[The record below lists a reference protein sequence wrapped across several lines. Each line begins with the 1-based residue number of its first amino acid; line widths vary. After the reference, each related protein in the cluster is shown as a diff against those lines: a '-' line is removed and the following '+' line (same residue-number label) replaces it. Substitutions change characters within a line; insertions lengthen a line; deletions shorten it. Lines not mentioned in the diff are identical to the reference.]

1 MRKMFITL
9 GLVMVMMAG
18 GISGYA
24 GETQKGNRPAQSHTQ
39 AAGRGHQGK
48 QDKKKPSGNGNAS
61 VRPGGNNGSHSQ
73 QSRPG
78 SSAARPGNSAPRP
91 GQSAPGHNSGAHH
104 PAAPSHN
111 APASHRPAPR
121 PTAHHRYPDRLGGM
135 VRMATRGCQDVRV
148 WQIDPYTF
156 MVGYMQGGRYY
167 TRYIYPE
174 SNRFG
179 EICLMSGGW
188 QPMSSWFAIP
198 SVQVNL
204 WL

>member
-1 MRKMFITL
+1 MFITL

-24 GETQKGNRPAQSHTQ
+24 GETQKGHRPAQSHTQ
-39 AAGRGHQGK
+39 SAGRGQHGK
-48 QDKKKPSGNGNAS
+48 HDKHDKKKPGGNGNAS
-61 VRPGGNNGSHSQ
+61 VRPGGNNGGHSQ
-73 QSRPG
+73 PSRPG
-78 SSAARPGNSAPRP
+78 HSAARPGNSAPRP
-91 GQSAPGHNSGAHH
+91 GQPSTGHHQGAHH
-104 PAAPSHN
+104 PGHHRPGAPSH
-111 APASHRPAPR
+111 HRPGAH

-135 VRMATRGCQDVRV
+135 VRMATRGCHDVRV
-148 WQIDPYTF
+148 WQIDPYTY
-156 MVGYMQGGRYY
+156 MVGYMHGGRYY